1 MINPGIEIELS
12 KFVGCVRHYSPN
24 VFINK
29 QYELIVVPSKNLY
42 FRLEDV
48 TNKTELIAKILN
60 WLSRS
65 ATKGVSPYWQK
76 LIRSIINEYL
86 ETDFDQDQF
95 ALIYEKLGN
104 AINNDLTFRFIK
116 SYYDLDLLEGE

>member
-1 MINPGIEIELS
+1 MEIELS
-12 KFVGCVRHYSPN
+12 KFIGCVRHYSPN

-29 QYELIVVPSKNLY
+29 RDELIVVPSKNLY

-76 LIRSIINEYL
+76 RVRLMINGYL
-86 ETDFDQDQF
+86 ETDFNKEQF
-95 ALIYEKLGN
+95 SFIYEVLGN
-104 AINNDLTFRFIK
+104 AINNDLTIRFIE
-116 SYYDLDLLEGE
+116 SNYDFGLLEGW